1 MTKSVVVD
9 VMESCELV
17 LLDQTEQELLKSL
30 VAHATV
36 INNETFDEQM
46 ALLIIYCTEQKILHG
61 FSLVETNVYPLEED
75 LVISQMLVK
84 DRNW

>member
-17 LLDQTEQELLKSL
+17 LSNQTEQELLKSF

-36 INNETFDEQM
+36 IYNETFDEQM
-46 ALLIIYCTEQKILHG
+46 ALLIIYCIEQKILNG
-61 FSLVETNVYPLEED
+61 FSLVKTNIYPLEED

>member
-46 ALLIIYCTEQKILHG
+46 ALLIIYCTE
-61 FSLVETNVYPLEED
+61 
-75 LVISQMLVK
+75 
-84 DRNW
+84 